1 MADENVIKVTDPAQL
16 AELMQQIDGLREMF
30 SNAARKEAERGKRH
44 KYEGACRQLRDADLP
59 FIELS
64 RSLFKNKS
72 EASMRS
78 QFQRTAKEMK
88 DIDFI
93 PSLVEYDGKLLLINF
108 DAENAAEKFNNY
120 LLKLAGIDEAELTRL
135 AASLDADTK

>member
-1 MADENVIKVTDPAQL
+1 MSDVIQVTDPAQL
-16 AELMQQIDGLREMF
+16 RKLMEEIEGLKAIF

-44 KYEGACRQLRDADLP
+44 KYEGAIRELRDGDLP

-64 RSLFKNKS
+64 RTLFNNKS

-88 DIDFI
+88 DVNFV

-108 DAENAAEKFNNY
+108 DADDAAEKFNTY
-120 LLKLAGIDEAELTRL
+120 LLKLSGIDEAELTKL
-135 AASLDADTK
+135 AADLDANTK

>member
-1 MADENVIKVTDPAQL
+1 MSDVIQVTDPAQL
-16 AELMQQIDGLREMF
+16 RKLMEEIEGLKNIF

-44 KYEGACRQLRDADLP
+44 KYEGAIRELRDADLP

-64 RSLFKNKS
+64 RTLFKNKS

-88 DIDFI
+88 DVSFV

-108 DAENAAEKFNNY
+108 DAENAAEKFNTY
-120 LLKLAGIDEAELTRL
+120 LLKLSGIDEAELTKL
-135 AASLDADTK
+135 AADLDANTK